1 MFKNKTNTTEQ
12 EEQGIIYSEN
22 IQIPISKGENNN
34 ALIIESNDSEVQQK
48 YIEPNLSQA
57 DNSYV
62 IVGSPEISAS
72 KIQYE
77 IEESGRHIQI
87 LDLSGYVGIATV
99 QYNPLKHIDKH
110 CHAEKDVEKIVDC
123 IMCNSLC
130 DSNGRNCHLNTLE
143 LRLEKALI
151 SSLILYLIEI
161 SGEDI
166 CRLDTALFMIK
177 LANISSKRGC
187 CSINGFSLDNLLDEV
202 FSGLKK
208 ISYRQY
214 RDDKILDC
222 NDVED
227 KKQYE
232 YQDLLFTSSCLKQYQ
247 LFKCCST
254 ETQKKVLASATMR
267 LSIFAG
273 MYSIPQ
279 EQCKYDVVNDEVDVS
294 RLDEVDISSLRKQ
307 GNCLLA
313 TYSEA
318 NEATKVLTAIL
329 ISQIC
334 DSLAR
339 EPYESRQEAHVKFIV
354 DGIDN
359 ACLIPELKHKLTSC
373 QNFNMSFDILLPSIT
388 IAEAIYNDWNYISQ
402 AFNVY
407 VCFDAIDEHTAEYFS
422 QKMKNNIKNQYAF
435 PKNQYAVDC
444 IQKILDKD
452 EIMILPDYACLVII
466 NKAGQCIDKKKW
478 Y

>member
-34 ALIIESNDSEVQQK
+34 ALIIESNDSEIQQK

-110 CHAEKDVEKIVDC
+110 CHTEKDVEKIVDC

-187 CSINGFSLDNLLDEV
+187 GSINGFFLDNILDEM

-208 ISYRQY
+208 ISFRQY
-214 RDDKILDC
+214 RDDKILDY

-232 YQDLLFTSSCLKQYQ
+232 YQDLLLTSSCLKQYQ

-254 ETQKKVLASATMR
+254 ETQKKYL
-267 LSIFAG
+267 
-273 MYSIPQ
+273 
-279 EQCKYDVVNDEVDVS
+279 
-294 RLDEVDISSLRKQ
+294 
-307 GNCLLA
+307 
-313 TYSEA
+313 
-318 NEATKVLTAIL
+318 
-329 ISQIC
+329 
-334 DSLAR
+334 
-339 EPYESRQEAHVKFIV
+339 
-354 DGIDN
+354 
-359 ACLIPELKHKLTSC
+359 
-373 QNFNMSFDILLPSIT
+373 
-388 IAEAIYNDWNYISQ
+388 Q
-402 AFNVY
+402 AL
-407 VCFDAIDEHTAEYFS
+407 
-422 QKMKNNIKNQYAF
+422 Q
-435 PKNQYAVDC
+435 
-444 IQKILDKD
+444 
-452 EIMILPDYACLVII
+452 
-466 NKAGQCIDKKKW
+466 
-478 Y
+478 

>member
-1 MFKNKTNTTEQ
+1 MIKKKTNTTEQ
-12 EEQGIIYSEN
+12 KEQGVIYSEN

-62 IVGSPEISAS
+62 IVGIPEISAS
-72 KIQYE
+72 KLQCE
-77 IEESGRHIQI
+77 MKKSERHIQI
-87 LDLSGYVGIATV
+87 LDLNGYVHIATV

-110 CHAEKDVEKIVDC
+110 CHTEKDVEKIVDC
-123 IMCNSLC
+123 IMCNTLC

-151 SSLILYLIEI
+151 ASLILYLIEI
-161 SGEDI
+161 SDEDI
-166 CRLDTALFMIK
+166 CRLDTALLMIK
-177 LANISSKRGC
+177 LANISSKRVC
-187 CSINGFSLDNLLDEV
+187 CGINGFSLDNLLDEV

-208 ISYRQY
+208 ISCRQY
-214 RDDKILDC
+214 RNDKILDC

-232 YQDLLFTSSCLKQYQ
+232 YQDLLLTSSCLKQYQ
-247 LFKCCST
+247 LFKCCSI

-279 EQCKYDVVNDEVDVS
+279 EQCKYDVVNDEVDVN

-313 TYSEA
+313 TYSET
-318 NEATKVLTAIL
+318 NEATNVLTAIL
-329 ISQIC
+329 ISQIY
-334 DSLAR
+334 DSLIR
-339 EPYESRQEAHVKFIV
+339 EPYESRQKTHVRFIA
-354 DGIDN
+354 DGVND
-359 ACLIPELKHKLTSC
+359 ACFIPELKCKLTFC

-407 VCFDAIDEHTAEYFS
+407 VCFDAIDGHTAEYFS
-422 QKMKNNIKNQYAF
+422 QRMKNNIKNQYAF
-435 PKNQYAVDC
+435 PKNQYAADC

-452 EIMILPDYACLVII
+452 EIMMLPDYACLVVV

-478 Y
+478 

>member
-1 MFKNKTNTTEQ
+1 MLKKKTSTTEQ
-12 EEQGIIYSEN
+12 EKQGFIYSEN

-34 ALIIESNDSEVQQK
+34 ALIIDPNDSEIQER
-48 YIEPNLSQA
+48 YIKPNLSQA
-57 DNSYV
+57 GNSYV
-62 IVGSPEISAS
+62 VVGIPEISAS

-77 IEESGRHIQI
+77 MEESGHHIQI

-123 IMCNSLC
+123 IIYNTLC
-130 DSNGRNCHLNTLE
+130 DNNGHNCHLNTLE

-151 SSLILYLIEI
+151 SSLILYLIEV
-161 SGEDI
+161 SDNDI
-166 CRLDTALFMIK
+166 CRLDTALLMIK
-177 LANISSKRGC
+177 LANISSKRVC

-232 YQDLLFTSSCLKQYQ
+232 YQDLLLTSSCLKQYQ
-247 LFKCCST
+247 LFKCCSI
-254 ETQKKVLASATMR
+254 EAQKKVLTSATMR

-294 RLDEVDISSLRKQ
+294 RLDEVDINSLRKQ

-329 ISQIC
+329 ISQIY
-334 DSLAR
+334 DSLIR
-339 EPYESRQEAHVKFIV
+339 ESQGAHVKFIV

-359 ACLIPELKHKLTSC
+359 ACIIPEFKHKLTFC

-407 VCFDAIDEHTAEYFS
+407 VCFDAMDEHTAEYFS
-422 QKMKNNIKNQYAF
+422 QRIKTNMKYAF
-435 PKNQYAVDC
+435 PKDKYGADC

-452 EIMILPDYACLVII
+452 EIMMLPDYACLVII
-466 NKAGQCIDKKKW
+466 NKINQYKDVKKW
-478 Y
+478 

>member
-110 CHAEKDVEKIVDC
+110 CHTEKDVEKIVDC

-130 DSNGRNCHLNTLE
+130 DSNGRNCYLNTLE

-208 ISYRQY
+208 ISFRQY
-214 RDDKILDC
+214 RGYKILDY
-222 NDVED
+222 NDIED

-254 ETQKKVLASATMR
+254 ETQKKVLASATIR

-279 EQCKYDVVNDEVDVS
+279 EQCKYDVVNDKVDVS

-329 ISQIC
+329 ISQIY
-334 DSLAR
+334 DSLIR
-339 EPYESRQEAHVKFIV
+339 ESQGAHVKFIV

-422 QKMKNNIKNQYAF
+422 QRMKNNIKNQYAF

-452 EIMILPDYACLVII
+452 EIMMLPDYACLVII

>member
-1 MFKNKTNTTEQ
+1 MIKKKTNTTEQ
-12 EEQGIIYSEN
+12 EQQGIIYSAN

-34 ALIIESNDSEVQQK
+34 ALIIESNDSEIQK
-48 YIEPNLSQA
+48 RYIKPNLLQTG
-57 DNSYV
+57 NSYV
-62 IVGSPEISAS
+62 ITGIPEMSAFE
-72 KIQYE
+72 IQSE
-77 IEESGRHIQI
+77 METSGHHIQI
-87 LDLSGYVGIATV
+87 LDLNGYVHMATV

-110 CHAEKDVEKIVDC
+110 CHTEKDVEKIVDC
-123 IMCNSLC
+123 IIYNTLC
-130 DSNGRNCHLNTLE
+130 DNNGHNCHLNTLE

-151 SSLILYLIEI
+151 ASSILYLIEI
-161 SGEDI
+161 SDEDI
-166 CRLDTALFMIK
+166 CRLDTALLMIK
-177 LANISSKRGC
+177 LANISSKRVC
-187 CSINGFSLDNLLDEV
+187 CGINGFSLDNLLDEV

-208 ISYRQY
+208 ISCRQY

-232 YQDLLFTSSCLKQYQ
+232 YQDLLLTSSCLKQYQ
-247 LFKCCST
+247 LFKCCSM

-279 EQCKYDVVNDEVDVS
+279 EQCKYDVINDEVDVS
-294 RLDEVDISSLRKQ
+294 RLDEVDINSLRKQ

-329 ISQIC
+329 ISQIY
-334 DSLAR
+334 DSLII
-339 EPYESRQEAHVKFIV
+339 ESQGAHVKFIV

-359 ACLIPELKHKLTSC
+359 AYLIPEFKHKLIFC
-373 QNFNMSFDILLPSIT
+373 QNFNVSFDILLPSIT

-407 VCFDAIDEHTAEYFS
+407 VCFDAIDEHTAEYFT
-422 QKMKNNIKNQYAF
+422 QRMKNNIKSQYAF
-435 PKNQYAVDC
+435 PKNQYAADC

-452 EIMILPDYACLVII
+452 EIMMLPDYACLVVV

-478 Y
+478 

>member
-1 MFKNKTNTTEQ
+1 MIKKKTNTTEQ
-12 EEQGIIYSEN
+12 EKQGFIYSEN
-22 IQIPISKGENNN
+22 IQIPISKEENNN
-34 ALIIESNDSEVQQK
+34 ALIIEPNDSEIQEK
-48 YIEPNLSQA
+48 YIKPNLSQA

-62 IVGSPEISAS
+62 ITGIQEISAF

-77 IEESGRHIQI
+77 MEESGRHIQI
-87 LDLSGYVGIATV
+87 LDLSGYVGMATV

-110 CHAEKDVEKIVDC
+110 CRTEKDVEKIVDC
-123 IMCNSLC
+123 IMRNTLC
-130 DSNGRNCHLNTLE
+130 DSNGRNCHLNALE

-161 SGEDI
+161 SDEDI
-166 CRLDTALFMIK
+166 CRLDTALFMAK
-177 LANISSKRGC
+177 LANIPSKKTY
-187 CSINGFSLDNLLDEV
+187 CSANGFSLDNLLDEV

-208 ISYRQY
+208 ISSRQY
-214 RDDKILDC
+214 RNDKILGY

-232 YQDLLFTSSCLKQYQ
+232 YQNLLLPSLCLKQYQ

-279 EQCKYDVVNDEVDVS
+279 EQCKYDVINDKIDVC
-294 RLDEVDISSLRKQ
+294 RLDEVDINSLRKQ

-318 NEATKVLTAIL
+318 NESTKVLTAIL

-334 DSLAR
+334 DSLTR
-339 EPYESRQEAHVKFIV
+339 KPYESCQEAHVKFIV

-407 VCFDAIDEHTAEYFS
+407 VCFDAIDEYTAEYFA
-422 QKMKNNIKNQYAF
+422 QRIKNNIKSKYVF
-435 PKNQYAVDC
+435 PKNKYAIDC
-444 IQKILDKD
+444 IQKMLDKD
-452 EIMILPDYACLVII
+452 EIMMLPDYVCLVVV
-466 NKAGQCIDKKKW
+466 NKTGQCIDAKKW
-478 Y
+478 R